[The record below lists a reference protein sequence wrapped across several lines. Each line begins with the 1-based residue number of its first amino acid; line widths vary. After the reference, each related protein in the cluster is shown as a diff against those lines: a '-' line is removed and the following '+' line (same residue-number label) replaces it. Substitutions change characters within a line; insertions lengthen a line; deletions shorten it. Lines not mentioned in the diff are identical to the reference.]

1 MQVFRVFFLKVYR
14 ILCSKN
20 PMYRFDLNRNVPNPS
35 VQLICDF
42 IKWYGDREDE
52 SKSWLIAQNF
62 YLPEQKKARYRIPG
76 SETF

>member
-20 PMYRFDLNRNVPNPS
+20 PMYRFALNRNVPNPS

-52 SKSWLIAQNF
+52 SKS
-62 YLPEQKKARYRIPG
+62 
-76 SETF
+76 